1 MATTI
6 TGTSG
11 HLGLGI
17 SPSDIDSI
25 GRSLNIASST
35 GGAIYLQDTD
45 APTTKFA
52 AISYS
57 GGTAALQIH
66 AHHSAS
72 YIDLGTNGTERLRID
87 NNGKI
92 LIATTTT
99 SEAHANND
107 ELIIGSSSDDANHG
121 LTIVTPSS
129 KYGTVAFSDGSGG
142 KTQGLLEYNHSGDY
156 MRIYTAGSER
166 LRITSDGRTGVG
178 TSPHSSYRFDI
189 RHTSNAYLH
198 LGQGDATLGAMA
210 NNTWNALSFQGT
222 NAELGLFKDSS
233 GNFSYIMGTYQGG
246 TDIPVVFRTGNRVER
261 LRIDSSGR
269 VMINTTVE
277 GRATYGEAL
286 TIAGSG
292 HCGMTIRSGTTHY
305 GILHFSDGTSGADE
319 YSGMVEYLQGTNR
332 MRLFAGGKYNIVLN
346 GGGSTEI
353 NHNEMKRIET
363 TSTGAILTS
372 GSAGTTSCRFGN
384 TANRGLEVNVVNNG
398 NNDAGVVLNAA
409 DSENSGYA
417 AYIAFQ
423 TGGEEKGRFEGQ
435 YDNFRLSNTCSGIT
449 FNGDWAAANRLNDYE
464 EGSFNPAVSGASSS
478 GTGSNSAIEGH
489 YTKIGNLVHV
499 DIYINQTSHNGTG
512 QVRISTPFSC
522 KSGAQVV
529 GSVMLD
535 HVDFDSN
542 FRTIASHIW
551 GGSSLI
557 ALYGT
562 RDDASWDGIGMS
574 GNLDSSVRYILSIT
588 YPVA

>member
-1 MATTI
+1 
-6 TGTSG
+6 
-11 HLGLGI
+11 
-17 SPSDIDSI
+17 
-25 GRSLNIASST
+25 
-35 GGAIYLQDTD
+35 
-45 APTTKFA
+45 
-52 AISYS
+52 
-57 GGTAALQIH
+57 
-66 AHHSAS
+66 
-72 YIDLGTNGTERLRID
+72 
-87 NNGKI
+87 
-92 LIATTTT
+92 
-99 SEAHANND
+99 
-107 ELIIGSSSDDANHG
+107 
-121 LTIVTPSS
+121 
-129 KYGTVAFSDGSGG
+129 
-142 KTQGLLEYNHSGDY
+142 
-156 MRIYTAGSER
+156 
-166 LRITSDGRTGVG
+166 
-178 TSPHSSYRFDI
+178 
-189 RHTSNAYLH
+189 
-198 LGQGDATLGAMA
+198 
-210 NNTWNALSFQGT
+210 
-222 NAELGLFKDSS
+222 
-233 GNFSYIMGTYQGG
+233 
-246 TDIPVVFRTGNRVER
+246 
-261 LRIDSSGR
+261 
-269 VMINTTVE
+269 MINTTVE

-353 NHNEMKRIET
+353 NHNENKRLEALDHGVEITGRIRANST
-363 TSTGAILTS
+363 TDSYPIRSYNSST
-372 GSAGTTSCRFGN
+372 SASAKTGINLQLERNASAVQFDAVRLIAGKRQEWTGVPSTVDSYFATEIINDESMVEKVRVDN
-384 TANRGLEVNVVNNG
+384 DGL
-398 NNDAGVVLNAA
+398 
-409 DSENSGYA
+409 
-417 AYIAFQ
+417 
-423 TGGEEKGRFEGQ
+423 K
-435 YDNFRLSNTCSGIT
+435 
-449 FNGDWAAANRLNDYE
+449 FNGDTAAANALSDYE
-464 EGSFNPAVSGASSS
+464 EGSFNPAVSGASSA